1 METVKT
7 ESYYYFQIV
16 LVDVKTNAIDR
27 VVCVYH
33 NSLRDLTYK
42 ECDEMNLN
50 KPEGFIFSVVTVE
63 VVLPIMPS
71 VTENV

>member
-1 METVKT
+1 MKTGKT
-7 ESYYYFQIV
+7 ESHYYFQVV
-16 LVDVKTNAIDR
+16 LVDLKTNAIDR
-27 VVCVYH
+27 VICVYH
-33 NSLRDLTYK
+33 NSLRDLAYK

-50 KPEGFIFSVVTVE
+50 KPEGFIFRVVTVE